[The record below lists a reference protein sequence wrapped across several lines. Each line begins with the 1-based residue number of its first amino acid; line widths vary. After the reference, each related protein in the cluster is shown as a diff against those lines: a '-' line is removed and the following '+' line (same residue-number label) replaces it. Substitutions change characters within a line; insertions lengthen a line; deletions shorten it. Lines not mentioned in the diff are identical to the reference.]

1 MAWVTLEETVH
12 QSGFSARTPHGV
24 DQAKSTNQ
32 MALPSLELIIYV
44 TKAKNVKGKLAMP

>member
-12 QSGFSARTPHGV
+12 GLGFSACTPHGM

-44 TKAKNVKGKLAMP
+44 TKAKNVKGRLVMP